1 MVFSRDIGYLDYF
14 YNGLK
19 MSTVG
24 MVKWQRMDNDCSMEL
39 YLHIDE
45 YNGDSVKVFL
55 QGTDRQILFREIQV
69 ERGEASLKCFHLKAD
84 ELHEGGGS
92 YEDYNEIY
100 IPLETGW
107 YVSGKYRPSD
117 NLRLQSIQSIP
128 SQPSEKQDG
137 AVRDV
142 GEQREDVSEEK
153 VPKAIVREDASEEKV
168 PKTMVREDVSEE
180 NTPLAMMEED
190 VFKKVPDE
198 NMTEETGSEQE
209 KNEMPEVSDIISGAS
224 REQDMT
230 IQDSEEEGMKTNPA
244 EEVEKAKEE
253 EKAEIEEKEEQIA
266 EKVMKAKQTE
276 KEAIA
281 EPTENIERE
290 EKQDQATERY
300 RSRIG
305 DLQQEEFGDTK
316 WETLYK
322 ILPKR
327 IPFQDERRFLECM
340 LEDLICLSEKNFKF
354 CKNPF
359 LLYGYRQYGHLLLG
373 RIGKGKSHNYLL
385 GVPGV
390 YHPQEIQAALNYGF
404 ESFEGIDKK
413 QPEGQ
418 EGRQGYYFA
427 KVSL

>member
-39 YLHIDE
+39 YLRIDE
-45 YNGDSVKVFL
+45 YNGDSVKIFL
-55 QGTDRQILFREIQV
+55 QGMDRQILFREIKV
-69 ERGEASLKCFHLKAD
+69 ERGEASLKCFHLNAE
-84 ELHEGGGS
+84 ELLEGGGS
-92 YEDYNEIY
+92 YEAYNEIY

-117 NLRLQSIQSIP
+117 NLRLKPVQSLP
-128 SQPSEKQDG
+128 SQQSEQQG
-137 AVRDV
+137 GEVRD
-142 GEQREDVSEEK
+142 GGDQREDVFEEK
-153 VPKAIVREDASEEKV
+153 VPKTIVREDMPEEKMPEVMVWEDASEEKV
-168 PKTMVREDVSEE
+168 PEVMVEE
-180 NTPLAMMEED
+180 KMIGE
-190 VFKKVPDE
+190 VPDE
-198 NMTEETGSEQE
+198 KMTEKTGSEQE
-209 KNEMPEVSDIISGAS
+209 KKEMPEDI
-224 REQDMT
+224 ET
-230 IQDSEEEGMKTNPA
+230 KSETL
-244 EEVEKAKEE
+244 
-253 EKAEIEEKEEQIA
+253 
-266 EKVMKAKQTE
+266 
-276 KEAIA
+276 
-281 EPTENIERE
+281 
-290 EKQDQATERY
+290 EKQNQATERY

-305 DLQQEEFGDTK
+305 ELQQEEFGDTK

-327 IPFQDERRFLECM
+327 IPFQDERRFLECV
-340 LEDLICLSEKNFKF
+340 LEDLICLSERNFKF

-404 ESFEGIDKK
+404 ESFEGIDKE

>member
-1 MVFSRDIGYLDYF
+1 MDFSRDIGYLDYF

-39 YLHIDE
+39 YLRIDE
-45 YNGDSVKVFL
+45 FNGDSVKIFL
-55 QGTDRQILFREIQV
+55 QGVDRQTLFREIKV
-69 ERGEASLKCFHLKAD
+69 EQGAANLKCFHLKAD
-84 ELHEGGGS
+84 ELLEGGGS
-92 YEDYNEIY
+92 YEDYNEVY

-107 YVSGKYRPSD
+107 YISGQYRVAG
-117 NLRLQSIQSIP
+117 NLKTETITNQKSS
-128 SQPSEKQDG
+128 SQLSEERGSEVPESVDPETVVQES
-137 AVRDV
+137 V
-142 GEQREDVSEEK
+142 GQREKTFEK
-153 VPKAIVREDASEEKV
+153 APAKETSGE
-168 PKTMVREDVSEE
+168 T
-180 NTPLAMMEED
+180 MEEEESEPETT
-190 VFKKVPDE
+190 PDFE
-198 NMTEETGSEQE
+198 
-209 KNEMPEVSDIISGAS
+209 
-224 REQDMT
+224 EQDLM
-230 IQDSEEEGMKTNPA
+230 IQDSKEVETETESTETELTGTESAETEPTATEPA
-244 EEVEKAKEE
+244 ETETIESES
-253 EKAEIEEKEEQIA
+253 AETESVGESQTL
-266 EKVMKAKQTE
+266 EKV
-276 KEAIA
+276 
-281 EPTENIERE
+281 ER
-290 EKQDQATERY
+290 RY

-305 DLQQEEFGDTK
+305 ELQQEEFGDTK

-327 IPFQDERRFLECM
+327 IPFEDERRFLECM
-340 LEDLICLSEKNFKF
+340 LEDLIYLSEKNFKF

-418 EGRQGYYFA
+418 EGRQGYYFT

>member
-39 YLHIDE
+39 YLRIDE
-45 YNGDSVKVFL
+45 YNGDSVKIFL
-55 QGTDRQILFREIQV
+55 QGMDRQILFREIKV
-69 ERGEASLKCFHLKAD
+69 ERGEASLKCFHLNAE
-84 ELHEGGGS
+84 ELLEGGGS
-92 YEDYNEIY
+92 YEAYNEIY

-117 NLRLQSIQSIP
+117 NLRLKPVQSLP
-128 SQPSEKQDG
+128 SQQSEQQG
-137 AVRDV
+137 GEVRD
-142 GEQREDVSEEK
+142 GGDQREDVFEEK
-153 VPKAIVREDASEEKV
+153 VPKTIVREDMPEEKMPEAMAGEDASEEKV
-168 PKTMVREDVSEE
+168 PEVMVWEDASEE
-180 NTPLAMMEED
+180 KVPEVMVEE
-190 VFKKVPDE
+190 KMIGEVPDE
-198 NMTEETGSEQE
+198 KMTEKTGSEQE
-209 KNEMPEVSDIISGAS
+209 KKEMPEDI
-224 REQDMT
+224 ET
-230 IQDSEEEGMKTNPA
+230 KSETL
-244 EEVEKAKEE
+244 
-253 EKAEIEEKEEQIA
+253 
-266 EKVMKAKQTE
+266 
-276 KEAIA
+276 
-281 EPTENIERE
+281 
-290 EKQDQATERY
+290 EKQNQATERY

-305 DLQQEEFGDTK
+305 ELQQEEFGDTK

-327 IPFQDERRFLECM
+327 IPFQDERRFLECV
-340 LEDLICLSEKNFKF
+340 LEDLICLSERNFKF

-404 ESFEGIDKK
+404 ESFEGIDKE

>member
-117 NLRLQSIQSIP
+117 KLRLQSIQSIP
-128 SQPSEKQDG
+128 SRQSEQQND

-142 GEQREDVSEEK
+142 GEQ
-153 VPKAIVREDASEEKV
+153 REDASEEKV

-230 IQDSEEEGMKTNPA
+230 IQDSEEEGMKTNP
-244 EEVEKAKEE
+244 EEKVEKTKEVD
-253 EKAEIEEKEEQIA
+253 KAELEEKEEQIA
-266 EKVMKAKQTE
+266 E
-276 KEAIA
+276 
-281 EPTENIERE
+281 PTKNIERE